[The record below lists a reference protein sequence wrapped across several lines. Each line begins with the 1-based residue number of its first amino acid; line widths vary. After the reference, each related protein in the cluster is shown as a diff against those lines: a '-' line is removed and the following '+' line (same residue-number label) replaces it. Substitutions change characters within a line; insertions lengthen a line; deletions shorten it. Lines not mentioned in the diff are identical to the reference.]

1 MPSVGVTTT
10 VGVTPPDEWKHPD
23 DQHMVTRL
31 EKKPLPA
38 LAQPLLIQDTQVVSA
53 VPMEKAPGASSSGVY
68 QRMPEGSDALSR
80 NLQEIAG
87 LLDRVGA
94 TPADPAEGLAKEYKF
109 FETKFHDE
117 AEPQF
122 EGELDGDDNDN
133 DMVDDSQLEN
143 TLCPTNP
150 RWQRDVVIDLETE
163 EATWGPRETSAE
175 CYGTREQDLLRE
187 ARRKGQR
194 TTTYSQRRAWTM
206 DEFGFEGDSQ
216 L

>member
-1 MPSVGVTTT
+1 MA
-10 VGVTPPDEWKHPD
+10 
-23 DQHMVTRL
+23 TRL

-53 VPMEKAPGASSSGVY
+53 VPMENAPGASSSGVY

-87 LLDRVGA
+87 LLDRVEA
-94 TPADPAEGLAKEYKF
+94 TDSRLETAGEHSERVQAGRLGSLEQLNKDVAN
-109 FETKFHDE
+109 FEQVGIHQDV
-117 AEPQF
+117 P
-122 EGELDGDDNDN
+122 DGDDNDN
-133 DMVDDSQLEN
+133 DMVDDSQLED
-143 TLCPTNP
+143 TLYPTNP
-150 RWQRDVVIDLETE
+150 RWQRDVVIDPETE
-163 EATWGPRETSAE
+163 EVAWGPRETSAE

-194 TTTYSQRRAWTM
+194 TTTYSQRRAWAM